1 MARKRPNQTQKTER
15 ETRAFDMRARG
26 LSLRSIA
33 RELGL
38 SHERVRQILQVIDE
52 RELAALSEHYAGLK
66 IAQNSRLE
74 TIVEQSFTSWF
85 KSLEPQRRVRQTTNA
100 EGEEVVVNDLVEQ
113 TGNVAYLDRAR
124 AALADQRSLWGLDV
138 QAQEQE
144 MDFNIA
150 SIARGIEARE
160 EAYERRLATGEDP
173 FAAPSALPPDVQQRP
188 ADDEQGGDGG

>member
-1 MARKRPNQTQKTER
+1 MARKRLNRTQTTQR
-15 ETRAFDMRARG
+15 EIEAFDLRAKGR
-26 LSLRSIA
+26 SLRSIA
-33 RELGL
+33 KELGL
-38 SHERVRQILQVIDE
+38 SHERVRQILQEIDK

-124 AALADQRSLWGLDV
+124 AALADQRELWGLNV
-138 QAQEQE
+138 AAAEQE
-144 MDFNIA
+144 EDFNIA
-150 SIARGIEARE
+150 SIARGIVDRSD
-160 EAYERRLATGEDP
+160 AYDRRLAEE
-173 FAAPSALPPDVQQRP
+173 SAKPD
-188 ADDEQGGDGG
+188 DGSTPTIHEGI